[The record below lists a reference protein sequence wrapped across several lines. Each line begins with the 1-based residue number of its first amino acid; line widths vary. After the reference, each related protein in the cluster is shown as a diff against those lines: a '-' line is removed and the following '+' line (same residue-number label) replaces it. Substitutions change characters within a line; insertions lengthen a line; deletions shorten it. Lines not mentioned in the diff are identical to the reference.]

1 MKLSNKPNIAVG
13 IFLLVLSAFFS
24 IAFMLQLL
32 DFGSFGRGNLF
43 FFTGKMLS
51 TVYGFSS
58 ALIPLFLLSAALSC
72 FASTWTVRRS
82 VGLLTAAVPFF
93 TSATVEKIC
102 RAVYEGASPFFEL
115 KIALTLAAGIAL
127 IVIEFLA
134 TRLFADKIAV
144 SPAFKE
150 NFPDFE
156 ERSDDVESKPHR
168 LWNFN
173 FFRANTQTDSE
184 RRPESQQI
192 ETEKEY
198 ERGYKSQNSQ
208 FEEQSQGI
216 HSDSQAEKDAEKSQ
230 RTAEQVKMTEKDAQE
245 PDAAAVFGGAGASRQ
260 LMPNESDGTH
270 RRKGRL
276 IQGAVV
282 AVYPTGEVTGDNG
295 R

>member
-102 RAVYEGASPFFEL
+102 RAFF
-115 KIALTLAAGIAL
+115 
-127 IVIEFLA
+127 
-134 TRLFADKIAV
+134 
-144 SPAFKE
+144 
-150 NFPDFE
+150 
-156 ERSDDVESKPHR
+156 
-168 LWNFN
+168 
-173 FFRANTQTDSE
+173 
-184 RRPESQQI
+184 
-192 ETEKEY
+192 
-198 ERGYKSQNSQ
+198 
-208 FEEQSQGI
+208 
-216 HSDSQAEKDAEKSQ
+216 
-230 RTAEQVKMTEKDAQE
+230 
-245 PDAAAVFGGAGASRQ
+245 
-260 LMPNESDGTH
+260 
-270 RRKGRL
+270 
-276 IQGAVV
+276 
-282 AVYPTGEVTGDNG
+282 
-295 R
+295 